1 MEENEKNVNKG
12 YDPYG
17 ILDNFIKELDE
28 QTAEEQGE
36 ALAPVIV
43 DDDAAT
49 EAKEADSKESEEK
62 SDEGASDGFS
72 DFEKEVSE
80 ASEKAAREMTEE
92 ELNDIIEK
100 AKQNSMTRPQEKKT
114 APYLKEF
121 PADYVNAYAETAKAE
136 GKVYSIADA
145 YISSLATLGKVN
157 IEYISALSQKSAR
170 EVIDELTS
178 SESIFQNPETWNEN
192 FAEGW
197 ETANEYLSGNLFLK
211 KKSAVAACEK
221 YGSLFDRN
229 VAALTALFRDKIPSE
244 NIYATLGSP
253 WIPASVYNDFFYQTF
268 HPRYKRKDGIYYDD
282 IVKCWKITYSISTG
296 YDVKGMTA
304 VEILERTLNN
314 RPIVIYYKSTLNA
327 AHRQVDRFA
336 TMQATDVQK
345 TLVSLFKDWLF
356 KDEERKA
363 ELEQLYFETFGS
375 ITARKFNGS
384 FLDLPGKNPEVT
396 LYKHQLDAI
405 ARIIM
410 TPSTLLAHAVGTGK
424 TYIMI
429 AAGMEMR
436 RTGLSK
442 KNMYVVPNAILG
454 QWEEDFKTLYPSST
468 LYVVKEGALN
478 AKNKERTM
486 KTLKEGDFDAILIP
500 YSIFEMVPAGYASQI
515 AEQRERIRQ
524 VGNDSKYNA
533 IKTACFKKIAELEK
547 KRNESPNE
555 ITFEDLSVTSL
566 FVDEAHNFKNV
577 SVALNANQLGL
588 TRGGAKIAD
597 DMFTKVRIVR
607 KGKNAKSIVF
617 ATGTPITNSITELFV
632 MQSYLQ
638 PEDLKFL
645 KLDTF
650 DNWAL
655 TFAECSNNFEIDVDS
670 SHYRIVERF
679 NRFHN
684 LPELTNLFAGVADF
698 HLEEIDEIYTQKV
711 DYQTIVVQRSP
722 EQAEYIKSL
731 ADRTE
736 AVRSHLADRT
746 QDNLLKITVDGR
758 KAALDI
764 RLVDPTAMPAYT
776 KVDHCADV
784 VYRIYK
790 ERPQVTQL
798 VFCDNSTPKGTFNVY
813 DALKSA
819 LLARGIPSD
828 EIEFIQ
834 TAKSRKKKQALYD
847 CMNYGA
853 IKVLI
858 GSTQTLGTGVNVQK
872 KLYAVHHLDVP
883 WKPSEMVQR
892 EGRMLR
898 QGNENDNVEIYR
910 YVTAGSFDSYSWQ
923 LLESKQKFI
932 CQLLSG
938 SFDER
943 DGDELNELVL
953 TYAEI
958 KALAIGDPKIKERVE
973 TANEMDRLKLLKAS
987 KLARREYLGG
997 KLEDLPK
1004 TIESKK
1010 ALVNSYREDYRTV
1023 SAYQKGNYKEVGE
1036 AILRGACN
1044 PPKTGEFSVV
1054 ATYRGIDVL
1063 APDVFYENSPRVILN
1078 GSYQKLIY
1086 LKNSEGVMLSPQGVM
1101 QRIDDYYDKLV
1112 ELIQENTK
1120 YVFEKEKEL
1129 SQVKDELSADLGDL
1143 DAEIQRLKAHIDEL
1157 DEALGVDKDE

>member
-1 MEENEKNVNKG
+1 MEENKNGEKTNF
-12 YDPYG
+12 DPIG
-17 ILDNFIKELDE
+17 ILSDFIKELDE
-28 QTAEEQGE
+28 QDEVVADARGDLPSEVVSAE
-36 ALAPVIV
+36 
-43 DDDAAT
+43 
-49 EAKEADSKESEEK
+49 KEEGYPNDLELVEGDETLK
-62 SDEGASDGFS
+62 SGSFS
-72 DFEKEVSE
+72 DFEKEVANE
-80 ASEKAAREMTEE
+80 SEKAAQEMTED
-92 ELNDIIEK
+92 ELNALIEMV
-100 AKQNSMTRPQEKKT
+100 KQNVGNRPKEKKT
-114 APYLKEF
+114 APYIKEF
-121 PADYVNAYAETAKAE
+121 PADYVNAYAEVAQAE
-136 GKVYSIADA
+136 GKVYSVADA
-145 YISSLATLGKVN
+145 FISSLATLGKVN
-157 IEYISALSQKSAR
+157 IEYISALSQKSAK

-178 SESIFQNPETWNEN
+178 TDTIFQNPNTWNEN

-197 ETANEYLSGNLFLK
+197 ETANEYLSGNLFVK
-211 KKSAVAACEK
+211 KKAALAASEK

-229 VAALTALFRDKIPSE
+229 VEALTALFRDKIPSE

-253 WIPASVYNDFFYQTF
+253 WIPASVYNEFFYQTF

-282 IVKCWKITYSISTG
+282 IVKCWKINYAISSG
-296 YDVKGMTA
+296 YDVKGMSA
-304 VEILERTLNN
+304 VEIFERTLNN
-314 RPIVIYYKSTLNA
+314 RPIEIFYKSV

-336 TMQATDVQK
+336 TTQALEVQK
-345 TLVSLFKDWLF
+345 TLISLFRNWLF
-356 KDEERKA
+356 QDPDRKA

-384 FLDLPGKNPEVT
+384 FLDLPGKNPDVT
-396 LYKHQLDAI
+396 LYKHQLDAV
-405 ARIIM
+405 ARIVM
-410 TPSTLLAHAVGTGK
+410 TPATLLAHAVGTGK

-454 QWEEDFKTLYPSST
+454 QWEEDFNTLYPNSKI
-468 LYVVKEGALN
+468 YVVKEGALS
-478 AKNKERTM
+478 NKKKDNTM
-486 KTLKEGDFDAILIP
+486 KCLKDGDYDAILIP
-500 YSIFEMVPAGYASQI
+500 YSIFEMIPPGYTSQI

-524 VGNDSKYNA
+524 VGNDSKYNS
-533 IKTACFKKIAELEK
+533 IKMACFKKIADLEK
-547 KRNESPNE
+547 ERNEKPNE
-555 ITFEDLSVTSL
+555 ITFEDLGVTSL

-577 SVALNANQLGL
+577 SIAVNANKLGL

-607 KGKNAKSIVF
+607 KSKNAKSVVF
-617 ATGTPITNSITELFV
+617 ATGTPVTNSITELFV

-655 TFAECSNNFEIDVDS
+655 TFAECSTNFEIDIDS
-670 SHYRIVERF
+670 SHHRMVERF

-698 HLEEIDEIYTQKV
+698 HLEEIDEIYTQQV
-711 DYQTIVVQRSP
+711 DYQTVVVQRSP
-722 EQAEYIKSL
+722 EQEDYIRSL
-731 ADRTE
+731 ADRTD
-736 AVRSHLADRT
+736 AVRAHQADRT
-746 QDNLLKITVDGR
+746 VDNLLKITVDGR
-758 KAALDI
+758 QAALDI
-764 RLVDPTAMPAYT
+764 RLVDPTATPQYT
-776 KVDHCADV
+776 KVDHCADT

-790 ERPQVTQL
+790 EKPEVTQL
-798 VFCDNSTPKGTFNVY
+798 VFCDTSTPKSAFNVY
-813 DALKSA
+813 DALKKA
-819 LLARGIPSD
+819 LINRGIPTD
-828 EIEFIQ
+828 EIEYVQ
-834 TAKSRKKKQALYD
+834 SAKSRKKKQALYD
-847 CMNYGA
+847 CMNFGA

-892 EGRMLR
+892 EGRMIR
-898 QGNENDNVEIYR
+898 QGNENNNVEIYR
-910 YVTAGSFDSYSWQ
+910 YVTSGSFDSYSWQ

-987 KLARREYLGG
+987 KIARREYLGG
-997 KLEDLPK
+997 QLEDLPK
-1004 TIESKK
+1004 SIK
-1010 ALVNSYREDYRTV
+1010 AASDLVNAYQEDYRVV
-1023 SAYQKGNYKEVGE
+1023 SKYQKGNYKEIGE

-1044 PPKTGEFSVV
+1044 PPKTGNYKVL

-1063 APDVFYENSPRVILN
+1063 LPDMIFENTPRVILN
-1078 GSYQKLIY
+1078 GSYQKMIK
-1086 LKNSEGVMLSPQGVM
+1086 LKNADGEMLSPQGLM

-1112 ELIQENTK
+1112 DLIKSNTMAL
-1120 YVFEKEKEL
+1120 FEKEKEL
-1129 SQVKDELSADLGDL
+1129 AQVKAELSTDFGDI
-1143 DAEIQRLKAHIDEL
+1143 DAEIQRLKNHLDEL
-1157 DEALGVDKDE
+1157 DEALGVDEDE